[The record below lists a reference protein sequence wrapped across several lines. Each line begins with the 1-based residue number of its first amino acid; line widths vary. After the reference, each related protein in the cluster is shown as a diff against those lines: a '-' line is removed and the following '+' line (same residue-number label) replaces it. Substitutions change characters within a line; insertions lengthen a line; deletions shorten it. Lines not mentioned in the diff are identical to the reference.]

1 MTEEEKN
8 YLWSH
13 FEFNAEQRLKTF
25 NFFVVLAVFANG
37 GVFATIEKHMH
48 PIVLVLIGSFICA
61 LALIFWLMDRR
72 SKHLLNLA
80 LPGLKEYEKQFPAHS
95 QLFERDI
102 KERNSFIRYTHAF
115 AALFTIQLVF
125 GFSVVLFGV
134 ISWVCP
140 SYTGY

>member
-8 YLWSH
+8 YLWNH

-48 PIVLVLIGSFICA
+48 PIVLVLVGSFICW

-72 SKHLLNLA
+72 SKHLLGLA
-80 LPGLKEYEKQFPAHS
+80 VPGLKEYEKQFPVHS
-95 QLFERDI
+95 QLFERDFN
-102 KERNSFIRYTHAF
+102 ERIPYVRYTYAF
-115 AALFTIQLVF
+115 AALFTIQLIF
-125 GFSVVLFGV
+125 GFGVLIFGA
-134 ISWVCP
+134 ISWGCP
-140 SYTGY
+140 SCTAY